1 MYPLCFDSISATHLC
16 QRRNTNVY
24 GHGYR
29 MQFMRR
35 VELSRGEWH
44 HHLYAKS
51 ERVTPEQEGAQ
62 IIVLMVR
69 KKICLRHLSYG

>member
-1 MYPLCFDSISATHLC
+1 MYPLYFNCVGAIHLC

-35 VELSRGEWH
+35 VELSGGEWH
-44 HHLYAKS
+44 HHLYA
-51 ERVTPEQEGAQ
+51 ERASNTRARESTTHRIDG
-62 IIVLMVR
+62 
-69 KKICLRHLSYG
+69 S